1 MEKIPLD
8 NCKFLQVAFTM
19 KKKRGIEDLLI
30 FGAWTKVGTRI
41 ITSPNI

>member
-1 MEKIPLD
+1 
-8 NCKFLQVAFTM
+8 M

-30 FGAWTKVGTRI
+30 FGGAWTKVGTRI